1 MTVSRLQVHHWRN
14 LQPLSLEPSPGLNIL
29 VGDNGSGKTSL
40 LEAIYLL
47 GVGRSFRTLKAKRLI
62 QDGQQSTTIF
72 AATGSGHA
80 LGIQKNSDGTTSARL
95 NGSGASRLSALAHL
109 LPVQLFDPR
118 SLDVLSGP
126 SLPRRQLLDWGVFH
140 VEHSLVDQWARASR
154 ALQQRNSLLKSAKI
168 PDDLLLAWELELADA
183 SEQIHAARKRFM
195 DSWQPFLVAAMS
207 RLLEGFNIQVGY
219 QPGWDADVPLLVL
232 LKEARVKDAER
243 GFTQLGYHR
252 ADIRIRADGVLAE
265 ERLSR
270 GQLKLC
276 VCAIKLSL
284 VERLRLA
291 GARPVLL
298 FDDLASE
305 LDQTSRRL
313 MMQWIEEMNLQTW
326 LTTIELDQ
334 LDDFC
339 GQMPRQVFHVKQGN
353 ITPVSTQA
361 RTGEEE

>member
-1 MTVSRLQVHHWRN
+1 MSVSRLQVHHWRN
-14 LQPLSLEPSPGLNIL
+14 LQPLSIEPSSGLNIL

-62 QDGQQSTTIF
+62 QDGQLSSTIF
-72 AATGSGHA
+72 AATESGHS

-95 NGSGASRLSALAHL
+95 NGASAPRLSALAHL
-109 LPVQLFDPR
+109 LPVQLFDPQ

-140 VEHSLVDQWARASR
+140 VEHTLAGQWTRASR

-168 PDDLLLAWELELADA
+168 SDDLLLAWELELADA
-183 SEQIHAARKRFM
+183 SEQIHAARKQFM
-195 DSWQPFLVAAMS
+195 DSWQPFLLAAMS
-207 RLLEGFNIQVGY
+207 RLLGGFNIQIGY
-219 QPGWDADVPLLVL
+219 QSGWDTDVPLLGL
-232 LKEARVKDAER
+232 LKESREKDAER

-313 MMQWIEEMNLQTW
+313 MMQWIEEMNLQAW

-339 GQMPRQVFHVKQGN
+339 GQMPRQVFHVKQGH
-353 ITPVSTQA
+353 ITPVSM
-361 RTGEEE
+361 

>member
-1 MTVSRLQVHHWRN
+1 MSVSRLQVQHWRN

-47 GVGRSFRTLKAKRLI
+47 GVGRSFRTLKSKRLI
-62 QDGQQSTTIF
+62 QDGQQSATVF
-72 AATGSGHA
+72 AATFSGHA
-80 LGIQKNSDGTTSARL
+80 LGIQKFIDGTTTARL
-95 NGSGASRLSALAHL
+95 NGSNAPRLSALAHL
-109 LPVQLFDPR
+109 LPVQLFDPQ

-140 VEHSLVDQWARASR
+140 VEHSLAEQWSRAGR

-168 PDDLLLAWELELADA
+168 SDDLLLVWERELADA
-183 SEQIHAARKRFM
+183 SEQIHLARLRFM
-195 DSWQPFLVAAMS
+195 QTWQPFLISAMS
-207 RLLEGFNIQVGY
+207 RLLSGFKIAVSY
-219 QPGWDADVPLLVL
+219 QPGWDTECSLVDL
-232 LKEARVKDAER
+232 LKSSRAKDFER

-276 VCAIKLSL
+276 VCAVKLSL

-305 LDQTSRRL
+305 LDPTSRKL
-313 MMQWIEEMNLQTW
+313 MLQWIEEMNLQAW
-326 LTTIELDQ
+326 LTAIELEQIDE
-334 LDDFC
+334 FC
-339 GQMPRQVFHVKQGN
+339 GHMPRQVFHVKQGH
-353 ITPVSTQA
+353 IALVSTQA
-361 RTGEEE
+361 SAGEEE

>member
-1 MTVSRLQVHHWRN
+1 M
-14 LQPLSLEPSPGLNIL
+14 L
-29 VGDNGSGKTSL
+29 VF
-40 LEAIYLL
+40 
-47 GVGRSFRTLKAKRLI
+47 GRSFRALKAKRLI
-62 QDGQQSTTIF
+62 QDGQYSTTIF
-72 AATGSGHA
+72 AATASGHA

-95 NGSGASRLSALAHL
+95 NGSSVPRLSALAHL
-109 LPVQLFDPR
+109 LPVQLFDPQ

-140 VEHSLVDQWARASR
+140 VEHLLVDQWARASR

-168 PDDLLLAWELELADA
+168 SNELLLAWELELSDA
-183 SEQIHAARKRFM
+183 SEQIHAARNRFM
-195 DSWQPFLVAAMS
+195 DSWQPFLLAAMS
-207 RLLEGFNIQVGY
+207 RLLGEFNIQVSY
-219 QPGWDADVPLLVL
+219 QPGWDIGSPLLDL
-232 LKEARVKDAER
+232 LKEARAKDSER

-305 LDQTSRRL
+305 LDQKSRKL
-313 MMQWIEEMNLQTW
+313 MMQWIDEMNLQAW
-326 LTTIELDQ
+326 LTAIELDQ
-334 LDDFC
+334 LDGFC
-339 GQMPRQVFHVKQGN
+339 GQMPRQVFHVKQGQ
-353 ITPVSTQA
+353 ITPA
-361 RTGEEE
+361 

>member
-1 MTVSRLQVHHWRN
+1 MSVSRLQVHHWRN
-14 LQPLSLEPSPGLNIL
+14 LQPLSIEPSPGLNIL

-62 QDGQQSTTIF
+62 QDGQLSSTIF
-72 AATGSGHA
+72 AATESGHS
-80 LGIQKNSDGTTSARL
+80 LGIQKNNDGTTSARL
-95 NGSGASRLSALAHL
+95 NGTSAPRLSALAHL
-109 LPVQLFDPR
+109 LPVQLFDPQ

-140 VEHSLVDQWARASR
+140 VEHSLAAQWTRASR

-168 PDDLLLAWELELADA
+168 SDDLLLAWELELADA

-195 DSWQPFLVAAMS
+195 DSWQPFLLAAMS
-207 RLLEGFNIQVGY
+207 RLLGGFNIQIGY
-219 QPGWDADVPLLVL
+219 QSGWDTELPLLEL
-232 LKEARVKDAER
+232 LKESRAKDAER

-313 MMQWIEEMNLQTW
+313 MMQWIEEMNLQAW

-339 GQMPRQVFHVKQGN
+339 GQMPRQVFHVKQGY
-353 ITPVSTQA
+353 ITPVSMQA